1 MSPELEDEPRQIS
14 TALDAFIRVTRRGN
28 AGSRPLFTHGVMKL
42 MASLLM
48 VTGFSSV
55 NASAAT
61 AKSPSGAHARSPHT
75 SSVLPGG
82 CPWVNQSRHHL
93 LSPSALAGEVLSR
106 MTLRQ
111 KADFVALSTY
121 PPLENANIGVPSL
134 CIPALTLT
142 DGPNGVGNGLT
153 GVTQLPAA
161 IGIAASFNPAVAR
174 SVGIVEGQE
183 ARAKGIA
190 VVQGPELNLAR
201 VPQGGRIFE
210 TYGEDPFLAG
220 SLGVADVKGIQATG
234 DLADVKHFTAYTQET
249 ARLKLNQTVSP
260 RALAELYNAPFKAAV
275 QQADAASIMCSY
287 GSLNGVNTCSDPY
300 IYATLRSWGF
310 TGFVRSDLRAVFNLP
325 QSLHAGIA
333 LVKPASAVAIV
344 KMVQHHR
351 IHVADLN
358 HAVRVVL
365 ATMFKFGLIAHPLRL
380 SLNANAATPA
390 HALVALHAAESSIV
404 LLKNAHA
411 ILPLSRAT
419 HSIAV
424 IGVDAAQSPQ
434 TSGGGSSAVI
444 APFTVTPLVALRHVM
459 GAHTRITYRPGGPPT
474 LEIDQLN
481 NLDIVNGTPLKLMTP
496 FKRVRVPGKADIGI
510 ELNPK
515 VTPAIAT
522 ASVPGTGEAWAKWS
536 LRVRPRKSGVYE
548 ISMRQTGDTWLSLNH
563 KLLVASKGLH
573 APSDMTATVHLD
585 KHRVY
590 VFSATWFQ
598 ARHHVLPKFGI
609 VDVTPAIKAAVASA
623 RKASVA
629 IVFAGDFT
637 SEGADSPNL
646 QLPGD
651 ANALISAVA
660 AANPHTI
667 VVLNTGSAVEMP
679 WLSHVAGVLEAWYPG
694 EQDGNAISAILSGR
708 IDPSG
713 RLPLSFPSSL
723 TQQPA
728 TSPRQFPGVNLSV
741 SFSSNLAVGYRW
753 YQVHHYT
760 PLFAFGF
767 GLDYTTFDLSTASL
781 SRHGNHVTVRV
792 RVRNIGGRTGATVVQ
807 AYVHYPNIAGEPPE
821 QLRAFT
827 RVTLA
832 PSASRIVTL
841 NLPPSSFQIFSK
853 GHFITLAGHY
863 SIDVG
868 QSSSQL
874 PIHLALSIH

>member
-1 MSPELEDEPRQIS
+1 
-14 TALDAFIRVTRRGN
+14 
-28 AGSRPLFTHGVMKL
+28 
-42 MASLLM
+42 MASLLVM
-48 VTGFSSV
+48 AGLCSV
-55 NASAAT
+55 NASGAT
-61 AKSPSGAHARSPHT
+61 AQRPSKSHARSHT
-75 SSVLPGG
+75 SSLLPSV

-93 LSPSALAGEVLSR
+93 LSPNALAGEVLSR

-111 KADFVALSTY
+111 KAAFVALSTY
-121 PPLENANIGVPSL
+121 PPLENANIGIPSL

-161 IGIAASFNPAVAR
+161 IGIAASFNPAIAR
-174 SVGIVEGQE
+174 AVGVVEAQE

-220 SLGVADVKGIQATG
+220 TLGVANVKGIQSTG
-234 DLADVKHFTAYTQET
+234 ELANVKHFTAYTQET
-249 ARLKLNQTVSP
+249 ARLKLNQNVSA
-260 RALAELYNAPFKAAV
+260 RALAELYNSPFKAVV

-287 GSLNGVNTCSDPY
+287 GSLNGVNTCADPY
-300 IYATLRSWGF
+300 IYKTLRSWGF

-325 QSLHAGIA
+325 QSLHAGIS
-333 LVKPASAVAIV
+333 LVKPASALGIV

-351 IHVADLN
+351 LRVADLN

-365 ATMFKFGLIAHPLRL
+365 DTMFKFGVIAHPLRL
-380 SLNANAATPA
+380 SLNANVATPA
-390 HALVALHAAESSIV
+390 HALIALRAAESSVV
-404 LLKNAHA
+404 LLKNSHTV
-411 ILPLSRAT
+411 LPLSLSTR
-419 HSIAV
+419 SIAV

-444 APFTVTPLVALRHVM
+444 APFIVSPLVALRHTF
-459 GAHTRITYRPGGPPT
+459 GARSRVTYQPGGPPT

-481 NLDIVNGTPLKLMTP
+481 NLDIVNGTPLKLLTP

-522 ASVPGTGEAWAKWS
+522 ASKPGTGEAWAKWS
-536 LRVRPRKSGVYE
+536 LRVRPRKSGIYE
-548 ISMRQTGDTWLSLNH
+548 ISMRETGDTWLSLNRRI
-563 KLLVASKGLH
+563 LVASKGLH

-609 VDVTPAIKAAVASA
+609 VDVTQAINAAVASA
-623 RKASVA
+623 RKAKVA
-629 IVFAGDFT
+629 VVFAGDFNT
-637 SEGADSPNL
+637 EGADSPNL

-660 AANPHTI
+660 AVNPHTI
-667 VVLNTGSAVEMP
+667 VVLNTGSAVVMP

-694 EQDGNAISAILSGR
+694 EQDGAAIAAILSGR
-708 IDPSG
+708 VDPSG
-713 RLPLSFPSSL
+713 RLPLSFPANLSHEPS
-723 TQQPA
+723 TNPQ
-728 TSPRQFPGVNLSV
+728 QFPGVDLSV
-741 SFSSNLAVGYRW
+741 NFSSNLAIGYRW
-753 YQVHHYT
+753 YQVHHYA
-760 PLFAFGF
+760 PLFPFGF
-767 GLDYTTFDLSTASL
+767 GLDYTKFALSAASL
-781 SRHGNHVTVRV
+781 VHRGNHVVVRV
-792 RVRNIGGRTGATVVQ
+792 RVRNSGARTGATVVQ
-807 AYVHYPNIAGEPPE
+807 AYVRYPNSAGEPPE

-827 RVTLA
+827 RVTLL
-832 PSASRIVTL
+832 PKTSKLVTL
-841 NLPPSSFQIFSK
+841 DLPPSSFQIFTK
-853 GHFITLAGHY
+853 GRFTTLAGLY
-863 SIDVG
+863 TIDLG
-868 QSSSQL
+868 QSSSSL
-874 PIHLALSIH
+874 AIHLALNLH